1 MMRIN
6 GPERWYPRSVSSVA
20 EGAVRGA
27 AWNVATTVVTRLAGL
42 VGTLLITRFVA
53 PQDLGEVAAA
63 SVCVLTAMM
72 FTQLRYG
79 NYLIA
84 KNATPDEAF
93 NANVVHIA
101 LGFVAVGV
109 VVALRDH
116 LGHFFGSPNMG
127 KYVPGFALAALIER
141 VSYIPE
147 RTLIRD
153 LKFRPLSIARSFGEL
168 AYTAVSLAAAPF
180 IGGMGIVVG
189 NLARAVILTVMTM
202 RAANWKE
209 YGPRR
214 PLRWSTIREMTLYC
228 APGAIS
234 GLCELAAYK
243 WDNLLVS
250 RYFGPRQHGMYNL
263 AYNLADTPTGAVGEQ
278 VADVLFPSFAK
289 LEPERREPALKRA
302 TGLMGLV
309 IFPLAVG
316 LGAISA
322 TVVSVFFDARWREVA
337 PMLAIL
343 SVLSV
348 ARTMASPLVAFM
360 QAQHRRRPLMILSVA
375 KVGILLACIMVFAPY
390 GPLWTCVGV
399 GATFILDTFLCLL
412 IVQVLD
418 GVKMLSLLGA
428 VVPVVIA
435 SAAMAAG
442 VYGTRIGLAAVG
454 IGPSWPSLILEVIAG
469 SVVYVGAAFVVAR
482 PLAMDLVT
490 QVKNVVRRRRGQ
502 E

>member
-1 MMRIN
+1 M
-6 GPERWYPRSVSSVA
+6 
-20 EGAVRGA
+20 RGA

-42 VGTLLITRFVA
+42 VGTLVITRFVA
-53 PQDLGEVAAA
+53 PQDLGDVGAA

-72 FTQLRYG
+72 VTQLRFG

-84 KNATPDEAF
+84 KNAKPDEAF

-101 LGFVAVGV
+101 LGFVAVAV
-109 VVALRDH
+109 VIALRDS
-116 LGHFFGSPNMG
+116 LGQFFDSPHMG
-127 KYVPGFALAALIER
+127 RYVPGFALAALIER

-168 AYTAVSLAAAPF
+168 AYTVFSLAAAPF

-189 NLARAVILTVMTM
+189 NLARSLILTVMTI
-202 RAANWKE
+202 RAATWKE
-209 YGPRR
+209 YGPRA
-214 PLRWSTIREMTLYC
+214 PLRWSSIKEMTVYC
-228 APGAIS
+228 APGAVS

-250 RYFGPRQHGMYNL
+250 RYFGARQHGMYNL

-278 VADVLFPSFAK
+278 VSDVLFPSFAK

-309 IFPLAVG
+309 IFPLAAG
-316 LGAISA
+316 LAAVSS
-322 TVVSVFFDARWREVA
+322 TVVHVFFDARWVEVA

-343 SVLSV
+343 SVLSI

-360 QAQHRRRPLMILSVA
+360 QAQHRRRPLMVLSVA
-375 KVGILLACIMVFAPY
+375 KVGILIGCIMLFAPY

-399 GATFILDTFLCLL
+399 GATFILDTFLCML
-412 IVQVLD
+412 IVQFFDKVR
-418 GVKMLSLLGA
+418 MLPLLGA
-428 VVPVVIA
+428 VLPVGIA
-435 SAAMAAG
+435 SAMMGAG
-442 VYGTRIGLAAVG
+442 VYGTRVGLASVG
-454 IGPSWPSLILEVIAG
+454 FGPSWFSLIVEVIAG
-469 SVVYVGAAFVVAR
+469 AVVYVAACFLVAR
-482 PLAMDLVT
+482 PLTMDLLT
-490 QVKNVVRRRRGQ
+490 QVKNVIRRRRGQ

>member
-1 MMRIN
+1 M
-6 GPERWYPRSVSSVA
+6 
-20 EGAVRGA
+20 RGA

-53 PQDLGEVAAA
+53 PQDLGDVMAA

-72 FTQLRYG
+72 LTQLRYG

-84 KNATPDEAF
+84 KNGSADEAF

-101 LGFVAVGV
+101 LGVVAVAV
-109 VVALRDH
+109 VIGARNH

-127 KYVPGFALAALIER
+127 KYVPGFALTALIER

-147 RTLIRD
+147 RLLIRD

-168 AYTAVSLAAAPF
+168 AYTAVSLATAPF
-180 IGGMGIVVG
+180 LGGMGIVVG
-189 NLARAVILTVMTM
+189 NIARSVILTVMTI
-202 RAANWKE
+202 RAATWKE
-209 YGPRR
+209 YGPRV
-214 PLRWSTIREMTLYC
+214 PLRWATIRAMTAYC
-228 APGAIS
+228 APGAVS
-234 GLCELAAYK
+234 GLAELAAYK
-243 WDNLLVS
+243 WDNLLIS
-250 RYFGPRQHGMYNL
+250 RYFGPRQHGLYNL

-289 LEPERREPALKRA
+289 LEPERREPALRRA
-302 TGLMGLV
+302 TALMALV

-316 LGAISA
+316 LAAVSS
-322 TVVSVFFDARWREVA
+322 TVVRVFFDDRWLEVA

-348 ARTMASPLVAFM
+348 ARTMASPLVALM
-360 QAQHRRRPLMILSVA
+360 QAQHRQRALMILSVS
-375 KVGILLACIMVFAPY
+375 KVGILIGGIMLVAPY

-399 GATFILDTFLCLL
+399 GATFVLDTFLCM
-412 IVQVLD
+412 VMVRVLD
-418 GVKMLSLLGA
+418 NIKMLPLLAGI
-428 VVPVVIA
+428 VPVAIA

-442 VYGTRIGLAAVG
+442 VYGTRLGLG
-454 IGPSWPSLILEVIAG
+454 SLGLGQTWLPFIAEVIAG
-469 SVVYVGAAFVVAR
+469 GVVYVAAAFVVGR

-490 QVKNVVRRRRGQ
+490 QVKNVIRRRRGQ

>member
-1 MMRIN
+1 M
-6 GPERWYPRSVSSVA
+6 
-20 EGAVRGA
+20 RGA
-27 AWNVATTVVTRLAGL
+27 AWNVATTVVTRFAGL
-42 VGTLLITRFVA
+42 LGTLLITRFVA

-72 FTQLRYG
+72 LTQLRYG

-84 KNATPDEAF
+84 KNANPEEAF

-101 LGFVAVGV
+101 LGFVAVAV
-109 VVALRDH
+109 VIAFRDR
-116 LGHFFGSPNMG
+116 LGHFFGSPNSG

-168 AYTAVSLAAAPF
+168 TYTAVSLAAAPF
-180 IGGMGIVVG
+180 LGGMAIVVG
-189 NLARAVILTVMTM
+189 NLARAVILTGLTI
-202 RAANWKE
+202 RAATWKE
-209 YGPRR
+209 YGPRA
-214 PLRWSTIREMTLYC
+214 PLRWSTIREMTTYC
-228 APGAIS
+228 APGAVS
-234 GLCELAAYK
+234 GLAELAAYK

-278 VADVLFPSFAK
+278 VSDVLFPSFAK
-289 LEPERREPALKRA
+289 LEPERREPALRRA
-302 TGLMGLV
+302 TGLMALV

-316 LGAISA
+316 LAAVSS
-322 TVVSVFFDARWREVA
+322 TVVHVFFDARWVEVA

-343 SVLSV
+343 SVLSL

-360 QAQHRRRPLMILSVA
+360 QAQHRRRPLMILSVSKVA
-375 KVGILLACIMVFAPY
+375 ILIVGIMIFAPY

-399 GATFILDTFLCLL
+399 GATFIIDTFLCMLF
-412 IVQVLD
+412 VQVLD
-418 GVKMLSLLGA
+418 KIRMLPLLGA
-428 VVPVVIA
+428 VLPVVIA
-435 SAAMAAG
+435 SAAMWAG
-442 VYGTRIGLAAVG
+442 VYGTQVGLHAVG
-454 IGPSWPSLILEVIAG
+454 IGPSWLSLILEILAG
-469 SVVYVGAAFVVAR
+469 AVAYVAAAFVFAR
-482 PLAMDLVT
+482 SLAMDLVT
-490 QVKNVVRRRRGQ
+490 QVKNVIRRRRGQ

>member
-1 MMRIN
+1 M
-6 GPERWYPRSVSSVA
+6 SSVA

-53 PQDLGEVAAA
+53 PQELGEVAAA

-72 FTQLRYG
+72 LTQLRYG

-84 KNATPDEAF
+84 KNAKPDEAF

-101 LGFVAVGV
+101 LGFVAVAV
-109 VVALRDH
+109 VIALRDH
-116 LGHFFGSPNMG
+116 LGHFFGSPNSG
-127 KYVPGFALAALIER
+127 KYVPGFAVAALIER

-168 AYTAVSLAAAPF
+168 AYTAVSLATAPF
-180 IGGMGIVVG
+180 LGGMGIVVG
-189 NLARAVILTVMTM
+189 NLARAVILTAMTI
-202 RAANWKE
+202 RAAAWKE
-209 YGPRR
+209 YGPRA
-214 PLRWSTIREMTLYC
+214 PLRWSTIREMTFYC
-228 APGAIS
+228 APGAVS

-289 LEPERREPALKRA
+289 LEPERRESALKRA
-302 TGLMGLV
+302 TALMGLV

-316 LGAISA
+316 LGAISS
-322 TVVSVFFDARWREVA
+322 TVVRVFFDDRWLEVA

-343 SVLSV
+343 SILSL

-360 QAQHRRRPLMILSVA
+360 QAQHRRRPLMALSVA
-375 KVGILLACIMVFAPY
+375 KVGILIGGIMLFAPY

-399 GATFILDTFLCLL
+399 GATFILDTFLCMLM
-412 IVQVLD
+412 VRVLD
-418 GVKMLSLLGA
+418 KIKMLPLLAG
-428 VVPVVIA
+428 VMPVLIA
-435 SAAMAAG
+435 SAVMAAG
-442 VYGTRIGLAAVG
+442 VYGTRMGLHAVG
-454 IGPSWPSLILEVIAG
+454 IGPSWLSLIAEVIAG
-469 SVVYVGAAFVVAR
+469 GVVYVAAAFVFAR
-482 PLAMDLVT
+482 PLAMDLLT
-490 QVKNVVRRRRGQ
+490 QVKNVIKRRRGQ